1 MAVSYNEGT
10 DLVRGEDMML
20 YVGEKVGEVTT
31 YLPIAY
37 ATSNSISY
45 SLDTVDTSS
54 KMSGN
59 WKSSM
64 PGQIGWTASSE
75 TLISNTTGHMSFAK
89 LEAMMIAREPILVK
103 FGNVTAAST
112 EFTLDAT
119 KPSRSGSA
127 IITALEITSEKGGI
141 CTSSITLQG
150 NGALTLSA

>member
-20 YVGEKVGEVTT
+20 YVGETVGQVTT

-75 TLISNTTGHMSFAK
+75 
-89 LEAMMIAREPILVK
+89 PILVK
-103 FGNVTAAST
+103 FGNVTAAPA

-127 IITALEITSEKGGI
+127 IITALELSSEKGGI

-150 NGALTLSA
+150 NGALTLSV

>member
-20 YVGEKVGEVTT
+20 YVKDGANYV
-31 YLPIAY
+31 PIAY

-75 TLISNTTGHMSFAK
+75 ALISNTTGHMSFAK
-89 LEAMMIAREPILVK
+89 LEALMIAREPILVK
-103 FGNVTAAST
+103 FGNVTAASA

-127 IITALEITSEKGGI
+127 IITALELSSEKGGI

-150 NGALTLSA
+150 NGALTLSV

>member
-20 YVGEKVGEVTT
+20 YVGETVGQVTT

-75 TLISNTTGHMSFAK
+75 A
-89 LEAMMIAREPILVK
+89 
-103 FGNVTAAST
+103 
-112 EFTLDAT
+112 
-119 KPSRSGSA
+119 
-127 IITALEITSEKGGI
+127 
-141 CTSSITLQG
+141 
-150 NGALTLSA
+150 

>member
-20 YVGEKVGEVTT
+20 YVKDGANYV
-31 YLPIAY
+31 PIAY

-75 TLISNTTGHMSFAK
+75 ALISNTTGHMSFAR
-89 LEAMMIAREPILVK
+89 LEALMIARNPILVK
-103 FGNVTAAST
+103 FGNVTAASA

-127 IITALEITSEKGGI
+127 IITALELSSEKGGI

-150 NGALTLSA
+150 NGALTLSV